1 MTPEARA
8 ARERKQKIFVAV
20 GGVILLGILAIQ
32 LPKILGGSSTPE
44 ATPATAPAETAPGT
58 TPPSAAPTSLG
69 GQATLPALEGSKLR
83 SFSVFSRKDPFVQ
96 QVVTP
101 TEPAAG
107 ESAGSGGKQQPKKG
121 DEKVPSQGFTTGEK
135 AAASVTVIRVNG
147 TPETLETGTTFP
159 STDPVFVL
167 IAEQPKQKTAT
178 IGIAGGAYANGSR
191 AIKLRVGKPL
201 VLENTAT
208 GAKYKLVLVSVGSG
222 SGTNSV
228 KPAAEAPTPPETP

>member
-20 GGVILLGILAIQ
+20 GGVILLAILAIQ

-44 ATPATAPAETAPGT
+44 AAPAPAPAETTPGQAPS
-58 TPPSAAPTSLG
+58 SAAPASLDA
-69 GQATLPALEGSKLR
+69 QAVLPALEGTKLR

-101 TEPAAG
+101 TEAPAG
-107 ESAGSGGKQQPKKG
+107 ESSGSDGAKQAPKG
-121 DEKVPSQGFTTGEK
+121 EEKVPSQGFTTGEK
-135 AAASVTVIRVNG
+135 SGASVTVIRVNG

-167 IAEQPKQKTAT
+167 IAEQPKQKTVT
-178 IGIAGGAYANGSR
+178 IGIAGGAYANGSKT
-191 AIKLRVGKPL
+191 IKLKVGKPV

-222 SGTNSV
+222 SGATAE
-228 KPAAEAPTPPETP
+228 KAAAEAPALPEAP

>member
-8 ARERKQKIFVAV
+8 ARERKQKIFVVV
-20 GGVILLGILAIQ
+20 GGVVLLAILAIQ

-44 ATPATAPAETAPGT
+44 AAPATTTTETTPGTPAPTGTPTA
-58 TPPSAAPTSLG
+58 LG
-69 GQATLPALEGSKLR
+69 GATPLPALEGSKLS

-101 TEPAAG
+101 TEAPSG
-107 ESAGSGGKQQPKKG
+107 ESSAAEGKTQPKAG
-121 DEKVPSQGFTTGEK
+121 GEKVPSQEFTTGQK

-147 TPETLETGTTFP
+147 VPETLEPGSAFP

-167 IAEQPKQKTAT
+167 VAEQPKQKTVT
-178 IGIAGGAYANGSR
+178 IGIAGGAYASGTKTL
-191 AIKLRVGKPL
+191 KLKVGKPI

-208 GAKYKLVLVSVGSG
+208 GAKYKLVLVSVGDG
-222 SGTNSV
+222 SRPSAE
-228 KPAAEAPTPPETP
+228 KPAAESPAPPDTP